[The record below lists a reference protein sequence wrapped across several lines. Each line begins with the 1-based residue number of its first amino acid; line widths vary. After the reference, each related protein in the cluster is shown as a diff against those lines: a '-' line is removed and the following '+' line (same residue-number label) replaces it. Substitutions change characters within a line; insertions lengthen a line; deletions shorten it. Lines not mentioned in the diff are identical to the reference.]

1 MLTLYYAPN
10 TASLA
15 PHIALEQAGADYRLE
30 RVDFEAAQQRSP
42 DYLAVNP
49 KGRVP
54 SLVTDRGVLT
64 ETPAILL
71 YLAQRYPG
79 ADMAPLDDPFELA
92 QVQAFNVF
100 LCSTVHVAHAHKH
113 RGTRWS
119 GSHRQRGARGD
130 DAQRAADDDA
140 AFELIERTM
149 IGEPWACGEQFGIA
163 DMYLFTM
170 TRWLASDKVEL
181 ARFPKVAAHCER
193 MASVPAVQRVMP
205 HHPPRD

>member
-92 QVQAFNVF
+92 RVQAFNVF

-113 RGTRWS
+113 RGTRWV
-119 GSHRQRGARGD
+119 
-130 DAQRAADDDA
+130 AATDTAALEAMTRNVPQTMTA